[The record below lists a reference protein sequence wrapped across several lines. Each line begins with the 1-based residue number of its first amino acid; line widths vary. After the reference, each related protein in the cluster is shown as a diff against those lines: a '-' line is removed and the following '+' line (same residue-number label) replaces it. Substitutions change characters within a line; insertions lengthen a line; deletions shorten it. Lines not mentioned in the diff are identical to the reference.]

1 MRAEL
6 QAGDPVIIMGITGGV
21 GVYMAQVAKAF
32 GAKPIVGIA
41 RSEEKLKRALELGAD
56 YVINSKDKDFK
67 AIQEEFRGIAKQAGI
82 KANVGWKIFEC
93 TGVGAAQDIGLGLLG
108 FIGKLIVVG
117 FGMQKNSYSMS
128 RLMAFDA
135 DVIGTWGC
143 LPKYYPKV
151 LEMVQSGK
159 IQIDPLLETRPMST
173 IAKAFEEAHSGTL
186 TKRIVLTP
194 DF

>member
-1 MRAEL
+1 MQL
-6 QAGDPVIIMGITGGV
+6 QANDPVLITGITGGV

-32 GAKPIVGIA
+32 GAKPIVGMA
-41 RSEEKLKRALELGAD
+41 RNEEKLKRALTMGAD
-56 YVINSKDKDFK
+56 YVINTKDKDFK
-67 AIQEEFRGIAKQAGI
+67 AIQDEFRGIAKQAGV

-93 TGVGAAQDIGLGLLG
+93 TGTGAAQDIALGLLG
-108 FIGKLIVVG
+108 FIGKLAVVG
-117 FGMQKNSYSMS
+117 FGMQKNSYSIS

-143 LPKYYPKV
+143 LPKYYPKG
-151 LEMVQSGK
+151 LGNGPGLAK

-173 IAKAFEEAHSGTL
+173 IKQAFEEAHSGTL
-186 TKRIVLTP
+186 TKRIVLMP